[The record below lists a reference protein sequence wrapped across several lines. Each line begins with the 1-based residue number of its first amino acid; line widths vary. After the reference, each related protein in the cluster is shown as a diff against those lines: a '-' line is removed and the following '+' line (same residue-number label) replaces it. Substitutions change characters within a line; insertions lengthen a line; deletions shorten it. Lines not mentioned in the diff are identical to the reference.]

1 VRLLAP
7 LLLLSVIVAGCDR
20 PPPTDPAAVMA
31 LLAEPLPPAQAAARV
46 SRGENLY
53 YSSSCSN
60 CHVLKGPTRGAPG
73 LARLYASA
81 ATLTDGQQVTRD
93 REYLVRS
100 LVRPREQ
107 IVAGYTQEMS
117 VIYRRMP
124 AADAAALIAFLESL
138 SPPATNTGAAA
149 E

>member
-1 VRLLAP
+1 MRLLA
-7 LLLLSVIVAGCDR
+7 LLLLLATTVAGCDR

-31 LLAEPLPPAQAAARV
+31 LLAAPLPAAQAAARV

-60 CHVLKGPTRGAPG
+60 CHVLQGPTRGAPS
-73 LARLYASA
+73 LARLYASP
-81 ATLTDGQQVTRD
+81 ATLTDGRQVTRD
-93 REYLVRS
+93 RAYLVRS

-107 IVAGYTQEMS
+107 VVAGHTQEMS

-124 AADAAALIAFLESL
+124 AADAAALVAFLESL
-138 SPPATNTGAAA
+138 SPPAANAGAAA